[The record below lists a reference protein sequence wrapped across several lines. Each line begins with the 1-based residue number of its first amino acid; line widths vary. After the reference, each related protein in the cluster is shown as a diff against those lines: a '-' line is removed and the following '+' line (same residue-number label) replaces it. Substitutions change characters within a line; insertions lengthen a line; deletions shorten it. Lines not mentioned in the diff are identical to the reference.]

1 MSIQFASDL
10 FFSDPGEGSISEEIE
25 RIDKAIADIDQTI
38 QKADQK
44 GGEQGRTDQKG
55 GEQGRTESNIQG
67 PIL

>member
-1 MSIQFASDL
+1 MSLVCFKL

-44 GGEQGRTDQKG
+44 GGEQGRT
-55 GEQGRTESNIQG
+55 ESNIQG
-67 PIL
+67 PILNRRLKL